1 MGCSLLPC
9 LLCWIPRS
17 WTWDL
22 QLWVVMGWRWDHS
35 FTLLVLEGEVN
46 RHHAGW
52 FARIDCFDLV
62 MQTIGGTKNLRR
74 KLRDMSLSPGR
85 RGRWRLP
92 QKIAY
97 SQHLLLQFIEIMPG
111 SWKNTKEKEKINFS
125 YLVVLRI
132 QMLVYIFLPVIER
145 CYFLWYKFVH

>member
-1 MGCSLLPC
+1 MQFDLLE
-9 LLCWIPRS
+9 L
-17 WTWDL
+17 
-22 QLWVVMGWRWDHS
+22 
-35 FTLLVLEGEVN
+35 
-46 RHHAGW
+46 
-52 FARIDCFDLV
+52 DCFDLV